1 MFQQCSPA
9 KKNVID
15 FQIKPYALLISNIF
29 ILDRMKI
36 HFDNFKSEQK
46 FVSGT
51 GVSIAVQITNLN
63 VSGYVTFG

>member
-1 MFQQCSPA
+1 MDIPDHFGTIQVLWINFDYS
-9 KKNVID
+9 
-15 FQIKPYALLISNIF
+15 FTG
-29 ILDRMKI
+29 MKI

-63 VSGYVTFG
+63 VSGYVTL